1 MAGDEQPSLSQ
12 ATREFLE
19 DHPDGEEQ
27 IKSLLEVDAAQET
40 WVFDDVPLDSGV
52 FGEVVSRGIVENV
65 DGEYRIADRA
75 AVYEAVHGERP
86 EQMTDT
92 AERPA
97 QDDVS
102 GDTGDG
108 GGDDVIAAVSAT
120 VRSMSSVQRGLLA
133 LALLLI
139 GVVRSAFHY
148 GDVFRGGVVVLVGND
163 PYRRRYWVE
172 YLVGSDLQP
181 WNPLDLGSLPS
192 VVTNTDVLFY
202 WLAWTAAALGGN
214 TTGAVSFVLVWYPVL
229 TAMATGLAVYALAMR
244 LTGDYRIGVASVC
257 LLAVIP
263 IHASYTALG
272 FGDHHA
278 LDYLLL
284 TLIAGSLVLI
294 VDSDPTV
301 RVGSRK
307 FAAERVGAISLGV
320 TLGAMNIAW
329 EGAPLWFGG
338 VGLYILVQT
347 AYDYHHANPID
358 RYVRPI
364 FGGLALAAALTA
376 GVWLAFGWLQLFR
389 VITPLLLLAGAG
401 VVVATAAGGRR
412 AEVPSRIAF
421 PSLLL
426 TGIATTAVAWIAVPP
441 FSERVLEFQL
451 YLERTAVETITE
463 TLPLFSLEMNVI
475 GGPIG
480 YLGGVFVLGVPAL
493 GWMTW
498 RALQEDRSEWLV
510 VTTLGWYLFGWAA
523 LQVRFAGEFAPFLAL
538 FAGIGFV
545 SVLSWIDLL
554 DSPRLGRDPAA
565 PTATEGTPAADG
577 SGGRSVGDGLTG
589 AKAAYV
595 VGFFLFVSV
604 LSFVFIPGF
613 VNDVSVSD
621 STYETA
627 RWFEDYSDERGY
639 EYPENYVFSPWG
651 PNRQYN
657 YFVSGNADEYDFARE
672 NYEEFV
678 RSTDPD
684 EWYDRLRA
692 EGRFLVTHDIA
703 IQTNRTITQRMLH
716 ERFGSASGTNDGA
729 SHYRALFATAEQ
741 ERVAFELVPG
751 ARLTGTGPPGETATV
766 EVTVDIDS
774 DSFTYERRVRT
785 NAYGDYGVTV
795 PYEGEYTIHGEEW
808 TVEESGIRAGET
820 VGPYRSAWPLDE
832 GTGTQIADPVGGD
845 TETLEY
851 GEWVDGVHDSA
862 LRFDGEDATVI
873 NGDPAQGIG
882 TGSFTVSLWVKGNLT
897 DGDAQQPTA
906 LYRAGQ
912 SSYGFWAQADR
923 DRFGFHAE
931 DSGGTGVTNFGIET
945 TTFEEWT
952 MLTGVVDR
960 QDDELRLYRNG
971 TLVRT
976 ADASAL
982 GELTGTGGLALGGRP
997 WGQYATVSLD
1007 QVRFYSAALDEEA
1020 VDAVH
1025 DRSVPDQ

>member
-1 MAGDEQPSLSQ
+1 MAGNEQPSISQ
-12 ATREFLE
+12 ITRDFLE
-19 DHPDGEEQ
+19 DHPDGEQ
-27 IKSLLEVDAAQET
+27 QLQSLLEVDAAEET
-40 WVFDDVPLDSGV
+40 WAFDDIPLDSGL

-65 DGEYRIADRA
+65 GDEYRIADRA

-86 EQMTDT
+86 DQVT
-92 AERPA
+92 ATTERSA
-97 QDDVS
+97 QEDAG
-102 GDTGDG
+102 GDAVEEDGDG
-108 GGDDVIAAVSAT
+108 VIEAVSAT
-120 VRSMSSVQRGLLA
+120 VRSVSSVQRGLLV
-133 LALLLI
+133 LGLLLI
-139 GVVRSAFHY
+139 GLVRTVFHY
-148 GDVFRGGVVVLVGND
+148 GGVFRGDAVVLVGND

-172 YLVGSDLQP
+172 SLVKSDLQP
-181 WNPLDLGSLPS
+181 WNPLDLGSLPT
-192 VVTNTDVLFY
+192 VVTNTDALFY
-202 WLAWTAAALGGN
+202 WLAWTAAALGGD
-214 TTGAVSFVLVWYPVL
+214 TTGAVSLVLAWYPVL

-284 TLIAGSLVLI
+284 TLIAGALVLI

-301 RVGSRK
+301 RVGSRE
-307 FAAERVGAISLGV
+307 FAAERVGAVALGV
-320 TLGAMNIAW
+320 TLGAMNVAW
-329 EGAPLWFGG
+329 EGAPLWFAG
-338 VGLYILVQT
+338 VGLYVLVQT
-347 AYDYHHANPID
+347 AYDYHHGNPIE
-358 RYVRPI
+358 RNLPPI

-376 GVWLAFGWLQLFR
+376 GVWLAFGWLQPFR
-389 VITPLLLLAGAG
+389 VLTPLLLLAGAG
-401 VVVATAAGGRR
+401 VVVATAFGGRR
-412 AEVPSRIAF
+412 AEVPSRVAF

-426 TGIATTAVAWIAVPP
+426 TGFATAAVTWIAVPP
-441 FSERVLEFQL
+441 FSERVLEFQS
-451 YLERTAVETITE
+451 YLERTAAETITE

-475 GGPIG
+475 EGPIS

-498 RALQEDRSEWLV
+498 RALREDRPEWLV
-510 VTTLGWYLFGWAA
+510 VTTLGWYLFGWATV
-523 LQVRFAGEFAPFLAL
+523 QVRFAGEFAPFLAL

-545 SVLSWIDLL
+545 ALLSWIDLL
-554 DSPRLGRDPAA
+554 DSPRLERDATA
-565 PTATEGTPAADG
+565 PTPASDG
-577 SGGRSVGDGLTG
+577 SGNRSDSADWTG
-589 AKAAYV
+589 TMAAYV

-613 VNDVSVSD
+613 VNDITVND
-621 STYETA
+621 DTYETA
-627 RWFEDYSDERGY
+627 RWLEDYSDEQGY

-651 PNRQYN
+651 ENRRYN
-657 YFVSGNADEYDFARE
+657 YFVSGNSNEYGFARE

-678 RSTDPD
+678 SSTDPD
-684 EWYDRLRA
+684 GWYDRLRS
-692 EGRFLVTHDIA
+692 EGRFLVTHDVNVE
-703 IQTNRTITQRMLH
+703 TNGTITQRMLH
-716 ERFGSASGTNDGA
+716 ERFGSASGTSDGA

-751 ARLTGTGPPGETATV
+751 ARVTGAGSPDETTTV
-766 EVTVDIDS
+766 EVTVDIDG
-774 DSFTYERRVRT
+774 DSFTYERRVQT
-785 NAYGDYGVTV
+785 NAYGDYGFTV

-808 TVEESGIRAGET
+808 TVDEGEIRAGET

-832 GTGTQIADPVGGD
+832 GNGTGITDPVGGYTD
-845 TETLEY
+845 TLEY
-851 GEWVDGVHDSA
+851 GEWVEGVHDSA
-862 LRFDGEDATVI
+862 LRFDGENSTVI
-873 NGDPAQGIG
+873 GGDPAKGIG
-882 TGSFTVSLWVKGNLT
+882 TGSFTVSLWVKGDLAS
-897 DGDAQQPTA
+897 GDAQQPTA
-906 LYRAGQ
+906 LYRAGG

-931 DSGGTGVTNFGIET
+931 DSGGTRVTNFGIET

-952 MLTGVVDR
+952 MVTGVVDR

-976 ADASAL
+976 TDASAL
-982 GELTGTGGLALGGRP
+982 GELTRTGGLALGGRP

-1020 VDAVH
+1020 VGALH